1 MSGVFAWSMKHGA
14 CILFALA
21 VLIVVFSFAP
31 LAFGVLT
38 SGQGLSGLW
47 PTLALAVN
55 SLSAAV
61 LPFAG
66 ALLINRLDDQRE
78 LRA

>member
-21 VLIVVFSFAP
+21 VVMVVFSFVP

-38 SGQGLSGLW
+38 SGQGLSGFW
-47 PTLALAVN
+47 QILALAVN

-66 ALLINRLDDQRE
+66 ALLINRLDNRRE